1 MPGGSSERTPSPQG
15 CVLCLAWVC
24 TLLHWLPSA
33 EPLLCFLLP
42 PVMWW
47 TRVRPCVN
55 TDPVTLVFRLASV
68 SVFWIV
74 INALFRAAWF
84 TLVSD
89 HYLQILPFPKLSV
102 STWPETHVN
111 CLCNHWS
118 NALNI
123 SGNFCLQC
131 FKLDRPRFS
140 LSPTVLLPCTLCS
153 SNTCICFSSFFV
165 TPKTFPV
172 SQTYW
177 TCCLLFV
184 FSLSLHTSALLSLL
198 WYVSLPEVEL
208 ISIFS
213 VLG

>member
-1 MPGGSSERTPSPQG
+1 MPGGSPQG

-24 TLLHWLPSA
+24 ALLCWLPFA

-68 SVFWIV
+68 FWIV
-74 INALFRAAWF
+74 INALFCAAWF

-102 STWPETHVN
+102 SAWPETHVN

-123 SGNFCLQC
+123 SGNFCLQF

-140 LSPTVLLPCTLCS
+140 LSYCVASLYSVFQQYLHF
-153 SNTCICFSSFFV
+153 FSSFFV
-165 TPKTFPV
+165 APKTFPV
-172 SQTYW
+172 SQIYW
-177 TCCLLFV
+177 TFCLLFV

-208 ISIFS
+208 ISMFS
-213 VLG
+213 ALE